1 MAALP
6 LARSQI
12 PPATQAKCVLKRLR
26 ARVLTVPSVDRHR
39 GNTFDVTATG
49 QWSSPSGDRAVLSFE

>member
-12 PPATQAKCVLKRLR
+12 PPATQAKNKMTEAIALVCLLLGVAQEEVRFYEK
-26 ARVLTVPSVDRHR
+26 
-39 GNTFDVTATG
+39 
-49 QWSSPSGDRAVLSFE
+49 